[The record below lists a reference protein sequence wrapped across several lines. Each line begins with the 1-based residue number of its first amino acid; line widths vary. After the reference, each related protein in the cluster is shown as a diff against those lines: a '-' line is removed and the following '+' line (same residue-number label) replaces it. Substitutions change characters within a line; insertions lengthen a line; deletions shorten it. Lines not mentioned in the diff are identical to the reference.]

1 MSHPGPVSQLR
12 GSLIKFIGPGATQ
25 IPFPESA
32 AIVTNHRVMSR
43 DLVTMSRDP
52 EFQKRN
58 KKQFYAL
65 LRNRDRK
72 EVYLSRY
79 PGYIYLGLK
88 SAQVYDNFVAEI
100 SRSRIGREQRSII
113 IKLF

>member
-1 MSHPGPVSQLR
+1 
-12 GSLIKFIGPGATQ
+12 
-25 IPFPESA
+25 
-32 AIVTNHRVMSR
+32 
-43 DLVTMSRDP
+43 MSRDP

-65 LRNRDRK
+65 LRNGDRK

-100 SRSRIGREQRSII
+100 PRSRIGREQRSII
-113 IKLF
+113 IKLFWNILQNITHHQPSQLANLSSGREFVSQ